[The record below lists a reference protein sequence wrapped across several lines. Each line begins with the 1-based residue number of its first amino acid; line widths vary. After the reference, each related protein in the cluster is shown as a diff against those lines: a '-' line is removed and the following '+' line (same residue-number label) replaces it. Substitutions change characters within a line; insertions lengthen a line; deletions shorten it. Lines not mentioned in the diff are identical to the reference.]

1 MISINSLNKTGQIIV
16 HTSPDEK
23 INDHRKIHIWFCDL
37 DDMQP
42 ESSSSVILS
51 SNELA
56 RIERLR
62 TPGQSRLAARFVC
75 VRKILGNIVDV
86 EPQSLMFCDGI
97 NGKPRLVSPIGKNGK
112 DLNFNISHSENI
124 LALAVS
130 FDCEIGIDIE
140 VVKTNIDFFSIA
152 TMHFDQK
159 SFQLLG
165 AIPPAK
171 VAHLFYRLW
180 TRKEALT
187 KMYGTGIT
195 AEPSDEFLS
204 EFQSLYSFEFS
215 FGGKEIIGALAYK
228 KTCPSLESSERS
240 LVESWQET

>member
-1 MISINSLNKTGQIIV
+1 MTSINSLEKTRQFVV
-16 HTSPDEK
+16 HRLPDEK
-23 INDHRKIHIWFCDL
+23 INDHKKIHIWFCDL

-56 RIERLR
+56 RVERLR
-62 TPGQSRLAARFVC
+62 TPEQSRLAARFVC

-86 EPQSLMFCDGI
+86 EPQSLVFHDSL

-124 LALAVS
+124 LALVVS
-130 FDCEIGIDIE
+130 FGCDVGIDIE
-140 VVKTNIDFFSIA
+140 VVKPDIDFFSVA
-152 TMHFDQK
+152 KMNFDQQ
-159 SFQLLG
+159 SFQLLC
-165 AIPPAK
+165 AVSPPQ
-171 VAHLFYRLW
+171 VANSFYRLW
-180 TRKEALT
+180 TRKETLT

-215 FGGKEIIGALAYK
+215 VGRKEIIGALA
-228 KTCPSLESSERS
+228 
-240 LVESWQET
+240 